1 MATTYTW
8 SFGPLEAAPTEGD
21 LTDVVKL
28 IHWRLS
34 GETDDESPVTGTTYG
49 SITTGDADAGSFT
62 AFASLTEEIVKGWT
76 LSNLVEGEETTTE
89 AEARLK
95 ASIDAQID
103 AQKNPARVNKIAPW
117 A

>member
-21 LTDVVKL
+21 LTDVVKI

-49 SITTGDADAGSFT
+49 SITTGDADAESFI